1 MSKTIKV
8 VESPREVYFAKTIEF
23 TLLIED
29 KEISFRHF
37 EDNNGAESFQLTD
50 SGWSPINEEYNFIE
64 DFIFNGFI
72 TEGTEAGEEF
82 SEKDLEEY
90 L

>member
-8 VESPREVYFAKTIEF
+8 VKSPKEVYFAETIEF

-29 KEISFRHF
+29 KEILFRYF
-37 EDNNGAESFQLTD
+37 EDSNGAESFQLTD
-50 SGWSPINEEYNFIE
+50 IGWGPISEEYNFIE

-72 TEGTEAGEEF
+72 TKDTVVGEEF
-82 SEKDLEEY
+82 SEKDLQEY